1 MPVPKN
7 ASRLKSSGS
16 DELDPRIVRSLSH
29 PIRHRILAALNE
41 RVASP
46 KELAA
51 EMGEPLGNV
60 SYHTRVLAQ
69 LGCIELVRTT
79 QRRGAL
85 EHHYRAVM
93 RPYFDDA
100 AWASIPV
107 STRRALFDQVLDRL
121 WTDVVDA
128 ARSGGLDHP
137 RAHVSWTT
145 LDLDEEG
152 VRDLAETLAGT
163 LERALE
169 IQAEAA
175 GRRIKLGDEAG
186 PEVRTEL
193 GVLFFERAGAPA
205 SRKAATSRKSP
216 ATRKRKT
223 SRQA

>member
-7 ASRLKSSGS
+7 ASRLKPSGS

-29 PIRHRILAALNE
+29 PVRLRILTALNE

-85 EHHYRAVM
+85 EHHYRAIM

-100 AWASIPV
+100 AWAQIPV

-121 WTDVVDA
+121 WKDVVEA
-128 ARSGGLDHP
+128 ARGQGLDHP
-137 RAHVSWTT
+137 HAHISWTT
-145 LDLDEEG
+145 LDLDNQG
-152 VRDLAETLAGT
+152 VQDLADLLVDT

-169 IQAEAA
+169 IQAESA
-175 GRRIKLGDEAG
+175 GRLAKSGAG
-186 PEVRTEL
+186 ADPEMRAEL
-193 GVLFFERAGAPA
+193 GVLFFERAGAEGKAKPA
-205 SRKAATSRKSP
+205 K
-216 ATRKRKT
+216 TRKRRV
-223 SRQA
+223 SRSG